1 MRFLQSCGYE
11 LVVRNV
17 ANEGNPYED
26 WYVDPQVVDAEIVSK
41 FKQVGRLAKE
51 AITCV
56 LKD

>member
-1 MRFLQSCGYE
+1 
-11 LVVRNV
+11 
-17 ANEGNPYED
+17 YED